1 MFSEKEEILMD
12 KKREKIQKE
21 KIFAKLKNSSHK
33 KKILTDEKDLRKYD
47 KKKRFSQI
55 KSIQKDFHKKKRFSR
70 IKKVLLKKKRFSQMV
85 TSKNKCV

>member
-33 KKILTDEKDLRKYD
+33 KKILTDKKDLRICN

-55 KSIQKDFHKKKRFSR
+55 KSIQKDFNKKKRLTR
-70 IKKVLLKKKRFSQMV
+70 IKKVLMKKKRFSQMV
-85 TSKNKCV
+85 TSKNECV